1 MTASSSIALTPA
13 EFPLSQEWRG
23 RVGMWCLI
31 AAESAIFSIFVVA
44 YLYYAGKNLS
54 GPTPSEVLRVPILGS
69 ICLFS
74 SSVTIVMA
82 ERALE
87 RGALRRF
94 GLWWFLTIALG
105 AVFITGTA
113 REWQRLIYHEGL
125 TISTNLF
132 GTTFYSLVGLH
143 AFHVIVGLTGLS
155 IIMAFTLSGCVK
167 PMHAARV
174 GVFAMYW
181 HFVDAIWAV
190 VLPVVYVITR

>member
-1 MTASSSIALTPA
+1 
-13 EFPLSQEWRG
+13 
-23 RVGMWCLI
+23 
-31 AAESAIFSIFVVA
+31 
-44 YLYYAGKNLS
+44 
-54 GPTPSEVLRVPILGS
+54 
-69 ICLFS
+69 
-74 SSVTIVMA
+74 VTIVVA
-82 ERALE
+82 ERAIE
-87 RGALRRF
+87 RGDLRRF

-113 REWQRLIYHEGL
+113 REWQRLIYHDGL

-155 IIMAFTLSGCVK
+155 IVMVFRLLGLVQRA
-167 PMHAARV
+167 HAARV